1 MGLTT
6 GLRYRVASTLG
17 TAVLVVGA
25 IMVANHPFAQHIL
38 TSFPISDRLVATT
51 LTGGALTV
59 AAATTLVVMFAAL
72 GPLFKPRS
80 RRILDIISLALRRLA
95 AACLALAA
103 VGYLDYTYR
112 LPRTTLVV
120 MTVLLG
126 VWLPAWFVLIRRR
139 PAAGNHRTV
148 LVGDDPSAMA
158 ELLET
163 TDRSIVGYVAPAIQY
178 DSTPAGQESATRFA
192 DGGTHQRSRLD
203 DVECLGGLSRLDEEF
218 VDHDIDTAVLAF
230 ERSDRAEFFG
240 TLATCYDHGV
250 AAKAHRKHADSVL
263 TTDTRVVG
271 LVDIQLEPWDWEER
285 ALKRLFDIAFAAT
298 GLVVLLPIILPIA
311 IAIKLDS
318 PGPVLYGQER
328 TAEFG
333 ETVDIYKF
341 RSMVDDAEADTGAK
355 LSEEDTGGV
364 DSRVTRTGRALRRT
378 HLDEIPQLWSIL
390 VGDMAVVGP
399 RPERPELDADIESGI
414 AQWRRRWFVKPG
426 LTGLAQINGA
436 TGHDPERKLRYDT
449 QYIHQQSFWVDIRI
463 VVRQVW
469 MVLSDAVTVTTTDDS
484 SEK

>member
-25 IMVANHPFAQHIL
+25 IVVANHPFAQQLL
-38 TSFPISDRLVATT
+38 TSLPVSGRLVPTT
-51 LTGGALTV
+51 LTDGALTV
-59 AAATTLVVMFAAL
+59 AAATALVVVFVAL
-72 GPLFKPRS
+72 GPLFKPRP
-80 RRILDIISLALRRLA
+80 RRILDTISLTVRRLFA
-95 AACLALAA
+95 ASLALAA

-112 LPRTTLVV
+112 LPRTTLV
-120 MTVLLG
+120 MMAVLLG
-126 VWLPAWFVLIRRR
+126 IWLPAWFVLIRRR
-139 PAAGNHRTV
+139 PVAGSHRAV
-148 LVGDDPSAMA
+148 LVGDDHTAMA
-158 ELLET
+158 ELFET
-163 TDRSIVGYVAPAIQY
+163 TDLSIVGYVAPSIQY
-178 DSTPAGQESATRFA
+178 DPEPSEQGSTTRFA
-192 DGGTHQRSRLD
+192 DGGTHQQPRLD
-203 DVECLGGLSRLDEEF
+203 DVECLGGLSRLEEVF
-218 VDHDIDTAVLAF
+218 VEHDIDTAVLAF

-263 TTDTRVVG
+263 TTDTSVVG
-271 LVDIQLEPWDWEER
+271 LVDIQLEPWDWEDR

-298 GLVVLLPIILPIA
+298 GLIVLSPIILPVA

-333 ETVDIYKF
+333 ETVEIYKF
-341 RSMVDDAEADTGAK
+341 RSMVADAEADTGAK
-355 LSEEDTGGV
+355 LSEEDAGGV
-364 DSRVTRTGRALRRT
+364 DSRVTRTGRLLRRT

-414 AQWRRRWFVKPG
+414 TQWRRRWFVKPG

-449 QYIHQQSFWVDIRI
+449 QYIHQQSFWVDVRI
-463 VVRQVW
+463 VIRQVW
-469 MVLSDAVTVTTTDDS
+469 MVVSDTAAVVTTDDS